1 VSVYTARLSQQS
13 IGEIV
18 GAIDRRD
25 RLRRLIAVTIVR
37 CNRPLTL
44 RELTDQILYS
54 LRASDGSLNPLLLS
68 DNSHTGQIIH
78 SLHASRAAGGSTC
91 DIAAHR

>member
-1 VSVYTARLSQQS
+1 MSVYTARLSQQS
-13 IGEIV
+13 TGEIIR
-18 GAIDRRD
+18 AID
-25 RLRRLIAVTIVR
+25 RRLIAVTIVP
-37 CNRPLTL
+37 CKRPLTL